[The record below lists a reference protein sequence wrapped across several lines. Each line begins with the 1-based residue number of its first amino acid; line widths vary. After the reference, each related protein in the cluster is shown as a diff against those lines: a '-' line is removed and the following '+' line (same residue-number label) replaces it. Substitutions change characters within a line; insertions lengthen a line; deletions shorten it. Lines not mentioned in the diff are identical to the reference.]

1 MHPKSQLL
9 TTTDFVLIQALRPAT
24 LDCAG
29 HLDGVLGGGD
39 GVWGGTC
46 VTCEGREGPPGGTQ
60 GSVSGVS
67 PGHVLARH
75 FPVAACVMY
84 TPSDAGLCWAPG
96 WRAGWRASEVEAASF
111 LELHL
116 CRHLRHIRSSVTSV
130 ASLPAPAMCVL
141 FSS

>member
-1 MHPKSQLL
+1 
-9 TTTDFVLIQALRPAT
+9 
-24 LDCAG
+24 
-29 HLDGVLGGGD
+29 
-39 GVWGGTC
+39 
-46 VTCEGREGPPGGTQ
+46 
-60 GSVSGVS
+60 
-67 PGHVLARH
+67 VLARH

-96 WRAGWRASEVEAASF
+96 WRAGWRGRCGGGTCVTCEGREGPPGGTQGSVSAVSPGHVLARHFPVAACVMYTPSDAGLCWAPGCRDWRASEVEAASF

-116 CRHLRHIRSSVTSV
+116 CRHLRHIRSSVISV